1 MSEGTVADVVVVG
14 GGVIGSGIAFELAK
28 RGVKVTLIERGR
40 IGGEASGASAGIIS
54 RPTRP
59 WFSPERIELGRISL
73 ERYPALVEE
82 LEERTGIGVDFRRPG
97 EWAIAVD
104 EEHAEAED
112 AVAAWQLGM
121 GLPIEDVPVAEARR
135 REPALPE
142 NLVAARFHPDV
153 GSLSVR
159 RLSQALATAAKQL
172 GATVLEETPVGGLRR
187 AGDRVTG
194 VRLLDREIGA
204 DMTVLATGA
213 WTRLLGDALGARLP
227 TKPIKGQLIAFA
239 NAPLRPACVIAGH
252 GGYVRPRPDGTTLV
266 AATEEDVGFDRRVT
280 GEGIA
285 WLLELTRTLCPVLL
299 QGEVAETWTGLR
311 PGTETADPLIG
322 QVPGFAGLWVSA
334 GHFRTGAKE
343 APATAQLVAE
353 ALTTGEAP
361 PLLRPFA
368 PAAQGIAG

>member
-97 EWAIAVD
+97 EWVIAVD